1 MKYKC
6 IITDDEPLAHNVLR
20 AYIQSNEQLILVK
33 QCYSAAEARFYL
45 ANNSIDILFLDIEM
59 PEETGISLLQSLPQ
73 KPITIFTTAFLHYS
87 LEGFELGV
95 MDYLVKPVREERF
108 KLAVSRAIEFLQ
120 LLELKSDL
128 EKNEAVHSQLIIKT
142 GNKRVTVDRNT
153 VTHVQALKDYSI
165 IYCGEKKYVVRSTM
179 KEMEELLGSDGFLR
193 VHKSFIVA
201 RHKIQMVSAATIEF
215 NQYEIPV
222 GRKYKSDVNAC
233 ILNNPTTNEYF

>member
-1 MKYKC
+1 M
-6 IITDDEPLAHNVLR
+6 ITDDEHLAHNVLKT
-20 AYIQSNEQLILVK
+20 YIQSNEQLVLVK
-33 QCYSAAEARFYL
+33 QCYSAADARLYL
-45 ANNSIDILFLDIEM
+45 ADNSIDILFLDIEM
-59 PEETGISLLQSLPQ
+59 PEETGISLLQSLQQ

-120 LLELKSDL
+120 LLELKSGF
-128 EKNEAVHSQLIIKT
+128 EKNNTIQSQLIIKM
-142 GNKRVTVDRNT
+142 GNKRITIDRNT

-179 KEMEELLGSDGFLR
+179 KEMEELLGSTRFLR
-193 VHKSFIVA
+193 VHKSFIIA
-201 RHKIQMVSAATIEF
+201 KHKIQMLSSSGIEF

-222 GRKYKSDVNAC
+222 GRKYKPAVE
-233 ILNNPTTNEYF
+233 EYLASRK